1 MNEKI
6 CETVILAIIYLLL
19 VWKAVVYGGSNMSTV
34 NNVISNVIAIIWATI
49 ALSEWILAEKK
60 EDKIYAA
67 VMMILAIVV
76 RR

>member
-1 MNEKI
+1 
-6 CETVILAIIYLLL
+6 
-19 VWKAVVYGGSNMSTV
+19 MSTV

>member
-1 MNEKI
+1 
-6 CETVILAIIYLLL
+6 
-19 VWKAVVYGGSNMSTV
+19 MSTV
-34 NNVISNVIAIIWATI
+34 NNVISNVMSIIWAAI

>member
-1 MNEKI
+1 
-6 CETVILAIIYLLL
+6 
-19 VWKAVVYGGSNMSTV
+19 MSTV
-34 NNVISNVIAIIWATI
+34 NNVISNVMAIIWAVI
-49 ALSEWILAEKK
+49 ALSEWILAEEK